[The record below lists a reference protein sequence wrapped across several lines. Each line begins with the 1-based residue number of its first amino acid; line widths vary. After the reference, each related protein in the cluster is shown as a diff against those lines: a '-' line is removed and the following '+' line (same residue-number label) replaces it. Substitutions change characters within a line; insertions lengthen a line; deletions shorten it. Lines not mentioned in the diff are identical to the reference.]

1 MPFPSYLKIYKS
13 VGVLKNMSLSADTE
27 SSSGAVFFIV
37 DLSLGGGGSAEYAF
51 STQTSLALSAG
62 DNTLVAEYTMPAY
75 MNVDDAAKVKPL
87 LRKLVYRWNGERFVI
102 D

>member
-1 MPFPSYLKIYKS
+1 
-13 VGVLKNMSLSADTE
+13 
-27 SSSGAVFFIV
+27 
-37 DLSLGGGGSAEYAF
+37 
-51 STQTSLALSAG
+51 
-62 DNTLVAEYTMPAY
+62 MPAY